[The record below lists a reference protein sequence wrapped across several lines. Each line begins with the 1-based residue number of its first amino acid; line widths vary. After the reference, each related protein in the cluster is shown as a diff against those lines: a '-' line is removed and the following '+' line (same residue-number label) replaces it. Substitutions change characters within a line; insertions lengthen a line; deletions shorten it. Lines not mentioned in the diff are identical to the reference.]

1 MFKSNF
7 SKKALIMVV
16 SLILLVSTLLVA
28 CNPTGSEFNEFPS
41 LPAAGE
47 VSSNGGIAVAYGDY
61 IYYVNGYNS
70 SYTGS
75 NKYEGDV
82 TLGNIV
88 RIAKSDLDEIVEI
101 NNEDTTTSQKTE
113 KIAEQVYEKSELV
126 VPKVVYSG
134 NTTDTSVT
142 GIYIFGNKLY
152 YTTPNDDLTANG
164 SVKYSELCIYSA
176 DLDGKNNTKL
186 FTMTSNSLVM
196 SLMGKDSKVYAMY
209 VETTA
214 TDTTKAG
221 LYCVELTASNR
232 TATLISESATT
243 VSFDKN
249 TLSAYYLNKDGSIC
263 SYTVGDE
270 SETVLVEKTKDS
282 TMTYT
287 IVSNNKGTVY
297 FKQVDSTN
305 TSLKYGLLAI
315 KKGDEKAVS
324 VFADESKTG
333 IFGYEEGV
341 VLADKLAES
350 SLNVYQLIYTSGSA
364 EEIIYVL
371 PESSQGSTITI
382 NKIDGDTLYYTIDSK
397 LYSLNLKTVL
407 ESGEPATGDDI
418 TFVAYSVAS
427 TTGWA
432 AYDVLGEYVFSFS
445 GDKVQVV
452 KYDAE
457 KEANITTDIT
467 SVKPSEEE

>member
-196 SLMGKDSKVYAMY
+196 SLMEKDSKVYAMY

-333 IFGYEEGV
+333 I
-341 VLADKLAES
+341 
-350 SLNVYQLIYTSGSA
+350 
-364 EEIIYVL
+364 YVL